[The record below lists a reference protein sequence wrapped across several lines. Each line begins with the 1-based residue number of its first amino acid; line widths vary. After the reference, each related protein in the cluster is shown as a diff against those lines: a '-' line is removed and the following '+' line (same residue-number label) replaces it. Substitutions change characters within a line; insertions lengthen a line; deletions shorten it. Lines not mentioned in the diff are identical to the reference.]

1 MVNVSKNPVKA
12 TRVSLGM
19 TQEAF
24 AEAVG
29 VNRAT
34 VIQWEKTDAE
44 RPSALSQASIDRV
57 VAERRGEYSAPKPTP
72 AVVAERPTESAGEM
86 PKLANVNVTY
96 SDKETLVAVRLAHRE
111 FAQQQNEQSWA
122 YSVKVVNLVLES
134 IRKAFDGAPPLT
146 ANPDEGALLEDAFRH
161 SREEGERMAAETLQE
176 STGAAARTEPKAAG
190 DNRR

>member
-1 MVNVSKNPVKA
+1 MGNVTENPVKA
-12 TRVSLGM
+12 ARVQLGM
-19 TQEAF
+19 TQQAF
-24 AEAVG
+24 ADAVG

-34 VIQWEKTDAE
+34 VIQWEKPGAE
-44 RPSALSQASIDRV
+44 PPSALNQGHIDRV
-57 VAERRGEYSAPKPTP
+57 VREQAAQYTAPTTKPSA
-72 AVVAERPTESAGEM
+72 VAEGPAESAGEM

-96 SDKETLVAVRLAHRE
+96 SDRETLVAVRLAHRE

-146 ANPDEGALLEDAFRH
+146 ANPIEDAEIEHAFQV
-161 SREEGERMAAETLQE
+161 SVDQQAKREAERRQASNGEVPH
-176 STGAAARTEPKAAG
+176 TEPKVAG